1 MPKRPKP
8 AKPTPAGLVKNVA
21 KVAARAKRTNAT
33 RAKELVALIREKL
46 GAAAAA
52 FYDVGAA
59 LTELSQPALVSSLGY
74 RSFEALVKTELG
86 FSMAQAR
93 KMMAVAGGM
102 KRSTALSLGFTR
114 AAAVVELASATP
126 EDDTPEQL
134 ARGTVTV
141 RGHHAPLRPERM
153 TARAIQRA
161 AQVERRSHLAKGAG
175 ADGEAGAADAALK
188 RVAKLQAR
196 LAKKDPRAKAEL
208 VTVRPR
214 GGTPTLTLKLS
225 VSLAAFE
232 AVMPIGPSR

>member
-1 MPKRPKP
+1 MTKP
-8 AKPTPAGLVKNVA
+8 AKPTPAGLLKNVA

-46 GAAAAA
+46 GVAGAA
-52 FYDVGAA
+52 FYDIGAA
-59 LTELSQPALVSSLGY
+59 LTELSQPALVSSLDY
-74 RSFEALVKTELG
+74 RSFAALVKTELG
-86 FSMAQAR
+86 FSIAKAR

-102 KRSTALSLGFTR
+102 KRSTALSLGFSR

-134 ARGTVTV
+134 ARGKVTV
-141 RGHHAPLRPERM
+141 RGHRAPLRPEQM

-161 AQVERRSHLAKGAG
+161 AQVERRSHLGKASGASG
-175 ADGEAGAADAALK
+175 ASGEAAA

-214 GGTPTLTLKLS
+214 GGSPTLTLKLS

-232 AVMPIGPSR
+232 ALFR